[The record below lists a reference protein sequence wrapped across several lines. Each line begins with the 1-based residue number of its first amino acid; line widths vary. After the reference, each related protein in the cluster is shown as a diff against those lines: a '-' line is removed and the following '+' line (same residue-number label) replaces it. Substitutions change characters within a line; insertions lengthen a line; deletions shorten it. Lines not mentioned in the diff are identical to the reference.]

1 MHKDIT
7 EIFCFIYD
15 IAKLYEENEK
25 KSLLPSNRQ
34 RRRDGSMSLGELLT
48 IMIIFHTSYARNFK
62 YFYKSYI
69 EHFYRQDFPNAVS
82 YNRFVEL
89 ISRLFVPLNILLHL
103 LFGEE
108 TGIYFID
115 STTIKACHNKRR
127 YRNKVFAGL
136 AKASKSSMGYFYGFK
151 LHAIIN
157 HKGEFMALKMTKGN
171 VDDRTPVPELSK
183 GLTGVMAADKGYI
196 KQNLFIELY
205 EQGLKMIH
213 GIKKN
218 MKNKL
223 MDLNEKILLRKRSIV
238 ETVFDY
244 LKNKMD
250 IEHTRHRSAI
260 NAFVHIV
267 STLVAYSLKKHKP
280 SIIFSYSGSA
290 PISLIPN

>member
-7 EIFCFIYD
+7 EIFCFID
-15 IAKLYEENEK
+15 DFAKLYEQNEK

-34 RRRDGSMSLGELLT
+34 RYRETSMSLGELLT
-48 IMIIFHTSYARNFK
+48 IMVIFHTSYAKNFK

-69 EHFYRQDFPNAVS
+69 EHFYSQDFPNAVS

-89 ISRLFVPLNILLHL
+89 ISRLFIPLNVLLHL
-103 LFGEE
+103 LYGEE

-136 AKASKSSMGYFYGFK
+136 AKSSKSSMGYFYGFK
-151 LHAIIN
+151 LHTIIN
-157 HKGEFMALKMTKGN
+157 HKGELMALKMTRGN
-171 VDDRTPVPELSK
+171 VDRTPVPELSR

-196 KQNLFIELY
+196 RQNLFIELY
-205 EQGLKMIH
+205 EQGLKMIS

-223 MDLNEKILLRKRSIV
+223 MDLSEKILLRKRSII

-244 LKNKMD
+244 LKNKME
-250 IEHTRHRSAI
+250 IEHTRHRSFI
-260 NAFVHIV
+260 NAFVHII

-280 SIIFSYSGSA
+280 SINLSYLVPKSTT
-290 PISLIPN
+290 LIPN

>member
-7 EIFCFIYD
+7 EIFCFID
-15 IAKLYEENEK
+15 DFAKLYEENENK
-25 KSLLPSNRQ
+25 KLLPSNRQ
-34 RRRDGSMSLGELLT
+34 RHRECTMSLGELLT
-48 IMIIFHTSYARNFK
+48 IILIFHTSYAKNFK

-69 EHFYRQDFPNAVS
+69 EYFYRKDFPTAVS

-89 ISRLFVPLNILLHL
+89 IKRLFLPLNTLLHL

-127 YRNKVFAGL
+127 YRNKIFAGL
-136 AKASKSSMGYFYGFK
+136 AKSSKSSMGYFFGFK
-151 LHAIIN
+151 LHVIIN
-157 HKGEFMALKMTKGN
+157 YKGEFMALKMTKGN
-171 VDDRTPVPELSK
+171 VDDRAPVQALSK
-183 GLTGVMAADKGYI
+183 GLTGIMAADKGYI
-196 KQNLFIELY
+196 KQNLFVELY
-205 EQGLKMIH
+205 QQGLKMVY
-213 GIKKN
+213 GLKKN
-218 MKNKL
+218 MENKL
-223 MDLNEKILLRKRSIV
+223 MDLNEKILLRKRNII

-250 IEHTRHRSAI
+250 LEHTRHRSQI

-280 SIIFSYSGSA
+280 SMNFSYSV
-290 PISLIPN
+290 PIPTLLIPN

>member
-7 EIFCFIYD
+7 EIFCFID
-15 IAKLYEENEK
+15 DFAKVYEQNEK
-25 KSLLPSNRQ
+25 KRLLPTNRQ
-34 RRRDGSMSLGELLT
+34 RYRETSMSLGELLT
-48 IMIIFHTSYARNFK
+48 IMVIYHTSYAKNFK

-69 EHFYRQDFPNAVS
+69 EHFYSQDFPNAVS

-89 ISRLFVPLNILLHL
+89 ISRLFVPFNILLHL
-103 LFGEE
+103 LYGEE

-127 YRNKVFAGL
+127 YKNKVFAGL
-136 AKASKSSMGYFYGFK
+136 AKSSKSSMGYFYGFK

-157 HKGEFMALKMTKGN
+157 HKGEFMALKMTRGN
-171 VDDRTPVPELSK
+171 VDDRTPVPELSR

-196 KQNLFIELY
+196 RQNLFIELY
-205 EQGLKMIH
+205 EQGLKIIS

-223 MDLNEKILLRKRSIV
+223 MNLNEKILLRKRSII

-244 LKNKMD
+244 LKNKME
-250 IEHTRHRSAI
+250 IEHTRHRSFI
-260 NAFVHIV
+260 NAFVHII

-280 SIIFSYSGSA
+280 SINLSYSVPVSN
-290 PISLIPN
+290 PLIPN

>member
-1 MHKDIT
+1 MRKNIT
-7 EIFCFIYD
+7 EIFCFID
-15 IAKLYEENEK
+15 DFAKLYEQNEK
-25 KSLLPSNRQ
+25 KHLLPSNRQ
-34 RRRDGSMSLGELLT
+34 RCRDGTMSLGELLT
-48 IMIIFHTSYARNFK
+48 IMIIFHTSYAKNFK

-69 EHFYRQDFPNAVS
+69 EHFYCQDFPNAVS

-89 ISRLFVPLNILLHL
+89 ISRLFMPLNVLLHL
-103 LFGEE
+103 LFGKE

-136 AKASKSSMGYFYGFK
+136 AKSSKSSMGYFYGFK
-151 LHAIIN
+151 LHTIIN
-157 HKGEFMALKMTKGN
+157 HQGEFVALKMTKGN
-171 VDDRTPVPELSK
+171 VDDRTPVPELTN
-183 GLTGVMAADKGYI
+183 GLTGLMAADKGYI

-205 EQGLKMIH
+205 ERGLKMIH

-218 MKNKL
+218 MQNKL
-223 MDLNEKILLRKRSIV
+223 MGLNEKILLKKRNLI

-280 SIIFSYSGSA
+280 SMNFSYSVASPMA
-290 PISLIPN
+290 LIQN